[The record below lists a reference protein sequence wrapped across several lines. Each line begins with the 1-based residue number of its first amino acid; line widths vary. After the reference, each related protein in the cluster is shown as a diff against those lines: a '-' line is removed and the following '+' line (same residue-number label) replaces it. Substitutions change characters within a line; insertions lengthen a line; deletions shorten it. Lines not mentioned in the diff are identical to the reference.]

1 MTPEC
6 GDREAS
12 ASFAM
17 FYVAHVFVARLK
29 HGICAGV
36 RIFYDATARIKNLIN
51 QKFASENEVEYF
63 KASAVRRRRMSLTA
77 ERELQARLL
86 LTLIFN
92 DAIFVRGL
100 VRLMP
105 SLDHRLGKTLSVD
118 VCCCQII

>member
-1 MTPEC
+1 MLRMC
-6 GDREAS
+6 S
-12 ASFAM
+12 S
-17 FYVAHVFVARLK
+17 RLK

-63 KASAVRRRRMSLTA
+63 KDSEVRRRRRMSLT

-105 SLDHRLGKTLSVD
+105 SLEHRLGKTLD
-118 VCCCQII
+118 VCC